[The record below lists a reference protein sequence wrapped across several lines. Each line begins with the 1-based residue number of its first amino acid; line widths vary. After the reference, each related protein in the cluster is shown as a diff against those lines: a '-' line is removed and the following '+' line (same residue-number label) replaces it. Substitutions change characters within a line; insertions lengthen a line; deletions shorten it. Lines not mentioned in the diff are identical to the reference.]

1 MKWHTRL
8 AAATAALAALT
19 GCGGAPGARP
29 AARVDQMP
37 APAASQPA
45 TQPAV
50 DPLAA
55 ARAACE
61 AIVSELAGK
70 LPPESVIAVLPFVD
84 VDAGVRRLGVLASD
98 EVQRILL
105 AGGRRLA
112 DRQHLNAVLGERD
125 MQLALL
131 ATADA
136 AKRAGEL
143 AGADLLL
150 LGSLTEA
157 GRFVLVSGKVV
168 SVKTGQPLAISKS
181 YSISAVGLGQL
192 MWYVRRPAKDSIAGD
207 LPPLALR
214 YDFVIPGPGGQTA
227 MPDGATVMSG
237 QRFKI
242 RVQPNSD
249 CSLYVLL
256 YDSQGQ
262 AAVLFPHQ
270 KIALAT
276 EVRGGVSYEIPDG
289 KKWYWFDE
297 RPGIETFYLV
307 ASYTPLGDLDRL
319 LAKMQQ
325 AGEQNV
331 QAAAIAR
338 DHIDKVVARGMS
350 AGTSSDYQPK
360 GATVK
365 DNRGVGGVVDIGW
378 GASSRAAAEM
388 DNIVSGHATV
398 VKKVVMNHR

>member
-1 MKWHTRL
+1 
-8 AAATAALAALT
+8 
-19 GCGGAPGARP
+19 
-29 AARVDQMP
+29 
-37 APAASQPA
+37 
-45 TQPAV
+45 
-50 DPLAA
+50 
-55 ARAACE
+55 
-61 AIVSELAGK
+61 
-70 LPPESVIAVLPFVD
+70 
-84 VDAGVRRLGVLASD
+84 
-98 EVQRILL
+98 
-105 AGGRRLA
+105 
-112 DRQHLNAVLGERD
+112 

-131 ATADA
+131 STADA

-157 GRFVLVSGKVV
+157 GQSVLVSGKVV
-168 SVKTGQPLAISKS
+168 SVRTGRPLAISRS
-181 YSISAVGLGQL
+181 YSIPAAGLGQL
-192 MWYVRRPAKDSIAGD
+192 MWYVRRPAKDRIEGE
-207 LPPLALR
+207 LPPLAMR
-214 YDFVIPGPGGQTA
+214 YDFVIPGANGEA
-227 MPDGATVMSG
+227 VLPDGATVATG

-262 AAVLFPHQ
+262 ATVLFPHQ

-297 RPGIETFYLV
+297 KPGIETFYLV
-307 ASYTPLGDLDRL
+307 ASYTPLNDLDRL
-319 LAKMQQ
+319 LAAMQQ
-325 AGEQNV
+325 AGRQNA
-331 QAAAIAR
+331 QAAAAAR
-338 DHIDKVVARGMS
+338 NHIDTVVARGMS

-365 DNRGVGGVVDIGW
+365 DRGVGGIVDIGW

-398 VKKVVMNHR
+398 VKKVVLNHR